1 MIFVHHEA
9 KDRFRI
15 EIRDHQLFVDQPPPA
30 SDDTAPTPTEMF
42 VASLAACAAFFG
54 RRFLV
59 RHGLPDGGL
68 SVTSDY
74 DWGPD
79 YKFVERIKIRLEL
92 PQPISPE
99 LEAGLMRAVERCT
112 VDASIRAQPE
122 IVREIVA
129 PAAVLGEARYP

>member
-1 MIFVHHEA
+1 MISVHHEA

-15 EIRDHQLFVDQPPPA
+15 DVRGHQLVVDQPPPA
-30 SDDTAPTPTEMF
+30 SDDVGPTPTELF
-42 VASLAACAAFFG
+42 LASLAACAAFFG

-68 SVTSDY
+68 SVSCDF
-74 DWGPD
+74 DWAEH
-79 YKFVERIKIRLEL
+79 YTHVSRIRLRIEL
-92 PQPISPE
+92 PEPIGPE

-122 IVREIVA
+122 IVREIVS